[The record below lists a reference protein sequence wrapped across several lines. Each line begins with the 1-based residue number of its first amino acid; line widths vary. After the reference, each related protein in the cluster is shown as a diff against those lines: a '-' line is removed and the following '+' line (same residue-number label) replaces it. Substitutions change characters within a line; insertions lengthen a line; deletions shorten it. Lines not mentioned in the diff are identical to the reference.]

1 MVDFY
6 RTTGPG
12 LIIPVHY
19 FQLFIT
25 VSKYKIKGIN

>member
-6 RTTGPG
+6 RTTGLG

-19 FQLFIT
+19 FQLLIT
-25 VSKYKIKGIN
+25 FSKCKIKGIN